1 MMYTKRMKI
10 RSVGELKKMLE
21 TVSDDA
27 RVYACGGSTED
38 HAVWAFFGTDYNGND
53 CISLDED
60 ALDDDVII
68 CEDDD
73 EYYSL
78 CEKDIYFDEKT
89 QKCRLIRIS
98 LFLRLI

>member
-1 MMYTKRMKI
+1 MYTKRMKI
-10 RSVGELKKMLE
+10 RSVGELKKLLE
-21 TVSDDA
+21 TVPDHA
-27 RVYACGGSTED
+27 EVATCGGTTDD
-38 HAVWAFFGTDYNGND
+38 HAVWAFVGTDYNGND

-78 CEKDIYFDEKT
+78 CEKDIYFDEKA
-89 QKCRLIRIS
+89 QKSRLMENERRAS
-98 LFLRLI
+98 